1 MGGFNPI
8 NLIINTMSVYAS
20 YNEAQNQN
28 ANNNLVQNQGV
39 LNQGQPVNSASTSS
53 FTPLNYSSQNTSL
66 QAQSQL
72 SSTNQLLISTVEL
85 EQRANYVKDLLNLP
99 RDFETLINQI
109 QNTTPEADALKQLSK
124 LLQNGKINLNAL
136 STLLSDNSK
145 GAIQK
150 LMMTIMTVS
159 KMGSNNV
166 NQLKELI
173 GMFSSASANAETT
186 QVIKNIL
193 MLYLPWLPL
202 SVRHDMN
209 LDFNIDI
216 FDKIQGADPDMEN
229 AAEMIKIMI
238 QTANYGNIL
247 ATLELSLNN
256 EIDVFIS
263 AIESFPEDEVLK
275 EFKKENKKSSIRSNV
290 TVEKNKDPNMS
301 EHIKQNIKISSSDYV
316 SPKLVLAAHSLIKI
330 IIEVDNRE
338 FIINEETE

>member
-39 LNQGQPVNSASTSS
+39 LNQGQQVNSANTSS
-53 FTPLNYSSQNTSL
+53 FTPLNYASQNTSL

-72 SSTNQLLISTVEL
+72 SSANQLLISTVEL

-150 LMMTIMTVS
+150 LMVTIMTVS

-173 GMFSSASANAETT
+173 GMFSSASANTETT

-330 IIEVDNRE
+330 IIEVDNKE

>member
-39 LNQGQPVNSASTSS
+39 LNQGQQVNSANTSS
-53 FTPLNYSSQNTSL
+53 FTPLNYASQNTSL

-72 SSTNQLLISTVEL
+72 SSANQLLISTVEL

-150 LMMTIMTVS
+150 LMVTIMTVS

-173 GMFSSASANAETT
+173 GMFSSASANTETT

-263 AIESFPEDEVLK
+263 AIESFPENEVLK